1 MNSRLGRYTLL
12 EQLGNSASG
21 KVFRAYDPIRDQ
33 EVAIRTLDADL
44 PDKQK
49 EEFKRRFFAEA
60 RTATRLL
67 HPNIV
72 AMLDAG
78 EDGGTSYVVSEFIVG
93 QSLASILRGSTLPF
107 SRTLSLVTQLATGL
121 AYAHADGIVHRGI
134 KPSCLLLGKDGSI
147 RIADFGVIA
156 IAESSISRIGQ
167 ILNAPNYIAPEQI
180 QGRSVDARTDLY
192 GLGAVFYEMITGQAA
207 FACTDTKVHKVLQAI
222 VGSNPVKPSVLKPGL
237 PEGVDEIIDRLMA
250 KDPAARFQSA
260 EQLLQALHRLTAM
273 KMTGEP
279 EAAITAPAT
288 PCTTPTS
295 DAAWRVFE
303 ESLNAD
309 IDAFKDRLDEHLA
322 TPDKTL
328 TTNSRMGHSLA
339 FPTLNHTDPLASADV
354 STAPSLDSVLDSLK
368 STAQQ
373 LREQEREIA
382 ARLPMGKDEPG
393 RDTDRRLAELFEFL
407 DDLTRQL
414 NVLKPL
420 INRPFRLPAIGT
432 INEPSWQ
439 RGAANFRLRD
449 GRLDSPIELV
459 SLNYTLTGPGS
470 FDLSRDTSTAA
481 ALRNNLF
488 ALDIAFTEEPAANGV
503 QGFRIPETIKA
514 SASFRSNARSGMIE
528 LQLTNVEKLGL
539 ARYVLTP
546 NALSQ
551 PFFEEFG
558 RLVLAQPNRIDAY
571 LTAMNSGRQTDTFTF

>member
-107 SRTLSLVTQLATGL
+107 SRTLSLVTQLAAGL

-207 FACTDTKVHKVLQAI
+207 FACTDAKVHKVLQAI

-237 PEGVDEIIDRLMA
+237 PDGVDEIIDRLMA

-260 EQLLQALHRLTAM
+260 EQLLQALHRLTTM
-273 KMTGEP
+273 NMSGEP
-279 EAAITAPAT
+279 EAAITAPS
-288 PCTTPTS
+288 TTPTS

-309 IDAFKDRLDEHLA
+309 IDAFKERLDEQLA
-322 TPDKTL
+322 TPDKTP
-328 TTNSRMGHSLA
+328 TTNSRLGHSLA
-339 FPTLNHTDPLASADV
+339 FPTLNHADPVASGDGPA
-354 STAPSLDSVLDSLK
+354 TPSLDSVLDSLK

-407 DDLTRQL
+407 DELTRQL
-414 NVLKPL
+414 NVLKPQ

-470 FDLSRDTSTAA
+470 FELTRDASTAA

-488 ALDIAFTEEPAANGV
+488 ALDIAFTEEPATNGML
-503 QGFRIPETIKA
+503 GFRIPETIKA
-514 SASFRSNARSGMIE
+514 SASFRSNTRSGMIE

-539 ARYVLTP
+539 VRYVLTP

-558 RLVLAQPNRIDAY
+558 RLVLAQANRIDAY
-571 LTAMNSGRQTDTFTF
+571 LTAMNSARQTDTFSF